1 MRRRRRHRSLGLA
14 GDGWLLGLEAATV
27 VGLRGLKIAA
37 GGRAAKTEA
46 RRMVSEKLD
55 AALAWQ
61 TLALTGGLGLTA
73 SSAASKTL
81 RHYRRKVRGNRRRLA
96 KP

>member
-1 MRRRRRHRSLGLA
+1 MRRRRRRRSLRLP
-14 GDGWLLGLEAATV
+14 GDGWMLGLEAATV

-37 GGRAAKTEA
+37 GGRAAQTEA

-61 TLALTGGLGLTA
+61 TLALTGRLGLTA
-73 SSAASKTL
+73 SSTAAKTL